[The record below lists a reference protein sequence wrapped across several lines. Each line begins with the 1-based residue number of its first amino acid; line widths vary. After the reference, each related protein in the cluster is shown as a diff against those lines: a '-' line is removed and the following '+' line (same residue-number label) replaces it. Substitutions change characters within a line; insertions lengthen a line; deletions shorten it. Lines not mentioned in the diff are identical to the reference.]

1 MAMNIDLKNLNMSD
15 IQDQIK
21 KLMANKKLVTKIG
34 IIFGAIVF
42 FLIIYY
48 AVLNPMVNSRKAKLD
63 DMNKKKQETEQFTK
77 DINSM
82 KAKIKKLK
90 PEYEN
95 YSKLFHSK
103 AEVEGLYQTLSVF
116 AGRNDLV
123 ISKIVKKPIESVLKS
138 QALAK
143 ASGKKAKKSKKGKK
157 NQTKSVKNIAYYKIP
172 VEFEINGNFIG
183 YIKFKR
189 ALSLS
194 NKMLNFDKESIQVVK
209 GDSTGTIKVNGSLT
223 IVGLPDEF
231 FKLIFLAL
239 LLMLAAK
246 VSMAD
251 SHDAEQNIIDK
262 AKEINQNIKKKQS
275 NQQANISSEI
285 GNNEEP
291 LPLNDPFVGD
301 SSLTGGALIEADPEE
316 AKNEMS
322 LYKFKL
328 VGVMTSEKNGGFV
341 SLVNASGD
349 IITVSLFE
357 ELSPGVKLVAIN
369 NKEAVFEK
377 NSESLMVINFKNQ
390 ITERSF

>member
-21 KLMANKKLVTKIG
+21 KLTANKKLVTKIG

-123 ISKIVKKPIESVLKS
+123 ISKIVKKPIVSVLKS

-143 ASGKKAKKSKKGKK
+143 ASGKKAKKPKKGKK
-157 NQTKSVKNIAYYKIP
+157 NQTKSAKNIAYYKIP

-231 FKLIFLAL
+231 F
-239 LLMLAAK
+239 
-246 VSMAD
+246 
-251 SHDAEQNIIDK
+251 
-262 AKEINQNIKKKQS
+262 
-275 NQQANISSEI
+275 
-285 GNNEEP
+285 
-291 LPLNDPFVGD
+291 
-301 SSLTGGALIEADPEE
+301 
-316 AKNEMS
+316 
-322 LYKFKL
+322 
-328 VGVMTSEKNGGFV
+328 
-341 SLVNASGD
+341 
-349 IITVSLFE
+349 
-357 ELSPGVKLVAIN
+357 
-369 NKEAVFEK
+369 
-377 NSESLMVINFKNQ
+377 
-390 ITERSF
+390 